1 MTSIKLGE
9 PAKKYEKATLP
20 SQRIKAIEKLQSLWY
35 DVQIRLSPY
44 VPELVDVDEINKIKC
59 DKMLIEFLRIN
70 HWIKKRFGEFIN
82 EKDYSRNFHWYNH
95 LPFEKKKELVKGF
108 EIKEIT
114 VCDFEP
120 EYLDYWKKEFN
131 PNPDDCCNLR
141 H

>member
-1 MTSIKLGE
+1 L
-9 PAKKYEKATLP
+9 ALKYESATPP
-20 SQRIKAIEKLQSLWY
+20 SKRIEAIEKLQRLWY
-35 DVQIRLSPY
+35 DVAIRLSPF
-44 VPELVDVDEINKIKC
+44 VPWLAKVEEFNKIKC
-59 DKMLIEFLRIN
+59 DKILIEFLRVN
-70 HWIKKRFGEFIN
+70 HRIKKRFGEFIN

-108 EIKEIT
+108 TIKEVT